1 MLYCSSCGAANDDS
15 AKYCKECKAKLDS
28 FARARET
35 WEPEED
41 IPQPRATPAI
51 SAGSGIKAIGISSAS
66 LILGLL
72 CTGPVAAVVGWLA
85 LRRRAPNPGQ
95 AKTGLALGI
104 AGTIVFAVLI
114 IVRLTAGDPL
124 RRPLTPENVPAFVEG
139 ITARADE
146 VEFKL
151 DEIRDRLGP
160 GGEGELAESYS
171 ALRSVGELLAELES
185 TPPEL
190 LDTIRDYIF
199 EDLERARSGIG
210 NR

>member
-1 MLYCSSCGAANDDS
+1 MLYCPSCGAANDDS

-35 WEPEED
+35 WEPDEE
-41 IPQPRATPAI
+41 IPQPRATPAV
-51 SAGSGIKAIGISSAS
+51 SAGSGIRAIGISSAS

-72 CTGPVAAVVGWLA
+72 GTGPVAMVVGWLA

-95 AKTGLALGI
+95 AKAGLVLGI
-104 AGTIVFAVLI
+104 AGTIAFAVLI

-151 DEIRDRLGP
+151 DGIRDRLGP

-171 ALRSVGELLAELES
+171 ALRSLGELLAELDS

-199 EDLERARSGIG
+199 EDLERARAGTG